1 MGIPNVWRKRQV
13 MTYYNFLYAAPP
25 SNLRGNPLI
34 RRIISAVCPQ
44 NQFIE
49 GLVPS
54 FHIIKKKKKIKCF
67 QNCGKFSNN
76 HLFKNIRKLSVLVY
90 FCKTQ
95 NRDAN
100 IITSLVYFIIIN

>member
-1 MGIPNVWRKRQV
+1 MGIPNVWRKPQV

-54 FHIIKKKKKIKCF
+54 FHIIKKKKKKSSVSKIVVNF
-67 QNCGKFSNN
+67 Q
-76 HLFKNIRKLSVLVY
+76 
-90 FCKTQ
+90 
-95 NRDAN
+95 
-100 IITSLVYFIIIN
+100 IIIYLKTFAN